1 MAKKTALELSQ
12 RGAQRQGLD
21 IARVGVSVGIGALLA
36 LAVGCFAQ
44 AFSVW
49 REDAANVEV
58 DALRERVVAEL
69 GGFIAQRQAGLTK
82 ALEDPELRAAL
93 ATPGVAGFQRATV
106 RLKQLMPDAV
116 RIEFY
121 APELDELLEADLATF
136 GYARANILAE
146 ARSGGDVARAQAH
159 KDEHG
164 NWLLALGQGA
174 RDADR
179 LLAWTYVT
187 LPPGPVLEVFGGE
200 SLAFGRIELRQGAMS
215 GSSLAT
221 LGGRATADAE
231 EQQFAVPHS
240 IFTVVTQHANL
251 FKVGSV
257 VPPLDVRSPIGLGI
271 AGLVLLGAAAALL
284 GWRRRAPPPAGG
296 AGVPVE
302 KPGAGPA
309 QSLAQRLAKLAGQG
323 KDAAGS
329 APGADDAVM
338 PAALPSAPPKPP
350 APAPATP
357 SRAANPV
364 AIDRSIFRAYD
375 IRGVIG
381 KTLTPEVARAI
392 GQAVGTLVKERG
404 LREVVVGRDGRLSG
418 PELAAAL
425 MTGLRSTGCD
435 VIDIGQVPTPV
446 VYFATYHL
454 NTGSG
459 VMVTGSH
466 NPPDYNGFKIV
477 VGGET
482 LAEEQIQD
490 LYGRIAE
497 GRLASGPQGGLQ
509 VMSVGGDYIERII
522 GDVQVERRL
531 KLVVDAGNGVA
542 GAFAPQVL
550 EGIGCEVV
558 PLHCEVD
565 GTFPNH
571 HPDPSDPAN
580 LQDLIVSV
588 KRMQADLGL
597 AFDGDGDRLGVVTAS
612 GEVIYPDRL
621 LMLFA
626 TDVLDRNPG
635 AAIIYDVKC
644 TGHLQDVIL
653 RHGGSPIMWKTG
665 HSLIKAKMREEDA
678 ELAGEMSG
686 HFFFRERWFGFD
698 DGIYAAAR
706 LCEILGASDRA
717 PQAVFDDL
725 PKGVSTPELK
735 VSMAEGAHY
744 AFIGRFKEKASFP
757 GARVSTIDGIR
768 ADYPDGWGLVR
779 CSNTTPSLVLR
790 FDANDATALARIQDT
805 FRAQILAVDPALKLP
820 F

>member
-1 MAKKTALELSQ
+1 LAKKTALELSQ
-12 RGAQRQGLD
+12 KGGRKPGLD
-21 IARVGVSVGIGALLA
+21 LSRAAISVGIGALLA
-36 LAVGCFAQ
+36 LAVGCFLQ

-49 REDAANVEV
+49 REDAANAQL
-58 DALRERVVAEL
+58 DQLRERVVTEL
-69 GGFIAQRQAGLTK
+69 GAFVGGRQEAVGK
-82 ALEDPELRAAL
+82 ALQDPEIRLAL
-93 ATPGVAGFQRATV
+93 ATPDAAGFQRAAL
-106 RLKQLMPDAV
+106 RLKELVPDAV

-121 APELDELLEADLATF
+121 APELNELLQADLATF

-146 ARSGGDVARAQAH
+146 ARSGAGLARAQAH
-159 KDEHG
+159 RDEHG
-164 NWLLALGQGA
+164 NWLLALGMA
-174 RDADR
+174 VRDGER
-179 LLAWTYVT
+179 LLAWSYIT
-187 LPPGPVLEVFGGE
+187 LPPGPVLEAFGNE
-200 SLAFGRIELRQGAMS
+200 SISFGRIELRQG
-215 GSSLAT
+215 SLAGST
-221 LGGRATADAE
+221 LSVLDGGATADAD
-231 EQQFAVPHS
+231 EQKFNVPHS
-240 IFTVVTQHANL
+240 IFNVVTQNANL
-251 FKVGSV
+251 FKIGSV
-257 VPPLDVRSPIGLGI
+257 FPPLDVRSPLGLALTGLLLAAI
-271 AGLVLLGAAAALL
+271 AIALL
-284 GWRRRAPPPAGG
+284 GWRRRPAPVARAAGEATEAVPA
-296 AGVPVE
+296 P
-302 KPGAGPA
+302 
-309 QSLAQRLAKLAGQG
+309 SLKQRLAQLAGQG
-323 KDAAGS
+323 KPADAA
-329 APGADDAVM
+329 APADEVM
-338 PAALPSAPPKPP
+338 PAKLEP
-350 APAPATP
+350 APARPIPAKPAPPPQAT
-357 SRAANPV
+357 SSIAV
-364 AIDRSIFRAYD
+364 DRSIFRAYD
-375 IRGVIG
+375 IRGVVG

-392 GQAVGTLVKERG
+392 GQAVGTVVKERG
-404 LREVVVGRDGRLSG
+404 LREIVVGRDGRLSG

-425 MTGLRSTGCD
+425 ITGLRSTGCD
-435 VIDIGQVPTPV
+435 VIDVGQVPTPV

-466 NPPDYNGFKIV
+466 NPPDYNGFKIM

-482 LAEEQIQD
+482 LAEQQIQD
-490 LYGRIAE
+490 LYGHIAE

-509 VMSVGGDYIERII
+509 VMSVNTDYVDRIV

-531 KLVVDAGNGVA
+531 KVVVDAGNGVA
-542 GAFAPQVL
+542 GLLAPQVL
-550 EGIGCEVV
+550 EGVGCEVL

-580 LQDLIVSV
+580 LQDLIVTV

-597 AFDGDGDRLGVVTAS
+597 AFDGDGDRLGVVTAG
-612 GEVIYPDRL
+612 GEIIYPDRL

-698 DGIYAAAR
+698 DAIYAAAR

-717 PQAVFDDL
+717 PQAVFDEL

-735 VSMAEGAHY
+735 VAMAEGAHY
-744 AFIGRFKEKASFP
+744 TFIGRFKEKASFP
-757 GARVSTIDGIR
+757 GARVSTIDGVR

-790 FDANDATALARIQDT
+790 FDANDGKALERIQDT
-805 FRAQILAVDPALKLP
+805 FRAQILALDPELKLP